1 MAANDLPVLTVIPIS
16 PWSEKARWALDH
28 HRIEYALKVFTPM
41 LSEPALRWRLRRTRG
56 PRTERSP
63 RQLDAGSHRVT
74 PWASVTVPVLFAG
87 GEAYTD
93 SFDIAHWAER
103 HGAGAPLFRRGLE
116 EEIAG
121 WNQVSEAAMRAGRAL
136 TLFRVVA
143 DPQAR
148 AEALPDLVPRPLRRP
163 LDSATRLGV
172 RYLQKKHRFADDEHG
187 NRAEL
192 RACFGELRHALAD
205 GRRFVLGEL
214 SYADIAMAAALQFVS
229 PVADRF
235 IPLGPATRRAWTDLE
250 LAGELTDLLEWRDQ
264 LYAAH
269 RRARG
274 QEAG

>member
-28 HRIEYALKVFTPM
+28 HRIEYALKIFTPM

-56 PRTERSP
+56 P
-63 RQLDAGSHRVT
+63 
-74 PWASVTVPVLFAG
+74 VTVPVLFAG

-136 TLFRVVA
+136 TLFRVVS